1 MAILNMKRIEIL
13 GLQKDR
19 KKIIEFVQ
27 RQGCV
32 QLDEMQEEG
41 QHFTNLPTQQTVTQ
55 LERYESTVDSALEVL
70 NRYTSGKGGLLD
82 SFAPREE
89 MSTTEYLEKSKNVD
103 ATLGKCKQLNAL
115 YKKIQDSKVEIA
127 RAETAIDQVRP
138 WETLDI
144 PSSFKG
150 TADTQAFIG
159 TIAEPLDREGVL
171 TKIVE
176 ADPEAQGE
184 VEIVS
189 ADKNQTCLV
198 AICHK
203 DNAKTFEQALRTA
216 GFVAVSDA
224 TKHPPKVRI
233 ERLTKQIEQCN
244 ADIAEA
250 EEAIKTYDDS
260 RDDIA
265 FLKDYLT
272 LRTDKYKVL
281 DKVSVDDS
289 VFVISGYIPETKA
302 EGLKNKLESKFD
314 TAVNLSD
321 VDNESDEVP
330 VAVHNNKLGMTMESI
345 TNMYAFPS
353 HKDIDPSFI
362 MTTFYYLLFGL
373 MLGDAGYGLVMT
385 FLCLFV
391 KFKYKLE
398 PRKRATVNY
407 GLGCG
412 LSTTFWGAM
421 QNSWFGDLPKWI
433 ANGLKSNEPTDFIS
447 THHLYWFDP
456 LQNTTRFLLLC
467 FFIGILHL
475 ILANCINLYKMSKQG
490 MAFEGFFEVVPILL
504 ILVGIIPVINSYI
517 GGGALAE
524 IPSTQPIDN
533 MINAAAP
540 VLYILLIIGAI
551 GVVVGPAI
559 VRIKQK
565 SSVGKVLGGLGGGLY
580 GLYNA
585 ASGYLG
591 DILSYARLLALGL
604 CTGVIASVI
613 NQLGATPGGGNWF
626 LFIIIFIIGHT
637 INLGI
642 NLIGAYVHTNRL
654 QYVEFFSKF
663 YEGGGKLHSA
673 VRSISIFRIQGG
685 KLVWKT

>member
-233 ERLTKQIEQCN
+233 ERLTKQIEQLG

-391 KFKYKLE
+391 KFKYKPE

-663 YEGGGKLHSA
+663 YEGGGKPFTPLSA
-673 VRSISIFRIQGG
+673 QSQSFVF
-685 KLVWKT
+685 KEEN

>member
-663 YEGGGKLHSA
+663 YEGGGKPFTPLSA
-673 VRSISIFRIQGG
+673 QSQSFVF
-685 KLVWKT
+685 KEEN

>member
-19 KKIIEFVQ
+19 KKIIEYVQ

-32 QLDEMQEEG
+32 QLDELQEEAE
-41 QHFTNLPTQQTVTQ
+41 HFGNLPTQQTVTQ
-55 LERYESTVDSALEVL
+55 LERYESTVDSSLEIL
-70 NRYTSGKGGLLD
+70 NRYTSGKGGMLD
-82 SFAPREE
+82 SFAPRAE
-89 MSTTEYLEKSKNVD
+89 MSTTEYLEKSRNVD
-103 ATLGKCKQLNAL
+103 QTLGKCKQINAL

-150 TADTQAFIG
+150 TADTQVFVG

-171 TKIVE
+171 TKVVE
-176 ADPEAQGE
+176 ADPEAVGE

-189 ADKNQTCLV
+189 SDKNQTCLV

-233 ERLTKQIEQCN
+233 ERLTKEIERRN

-250 EEAIKTYDDS
+250 EEAIKTYDDA

-289 VFVISGYIPETKA
+289 VFVISGYIPATKA
-302 EGLKNKLESKFD
+302 EGLKNKLEGKFD
-314 TAVNLSD
+314 VAVNLTD
-321 VDNESDEVP
+321 VDNSSDEVP

-353 HKDIDPSFI
+353 HKDIDPSFV

-412 LSTTFWGAM
+412 LSTTFWGVM

-433 ANGLKSNEPTDFIS
+433 ANGLKSNDPTDFIS

-490 MAFEGFFEVVPILL
+490 MAFEGCCEVIPILL

-524 IPSTQPIDN
+524 IPSTKPIDD
-533 MINAAAP
+533 MITAASP
-540 VLYILLIIGAI
+540 VLYVLLIIGAI
-551 GVVVGPAI
+551 GVVVGPAL

-663 YEGGGKLHSA
+663 YEGGGNPFTPLSA
-673 VRSISIFRIQGG
+673 QSQSFVF
-685 KLVWKT
+685 KEEN

>member
-115 YKKIQDSKVEIA
+115 YKKIQDSKVEIV

-233 ERLTKQIEQCN
+233 ERLTKQIEQLG

-250 EEAIKTYDDS
+250 EAAIKTYDDS

-391 KFKYKLE
+391 KFKYKPE

-591 DILSYARLLALGL
+591 DILSYSRLLALGL

-613 NQLGATPGGGNWF
+613 NQLAATPGGGNWF

-663 YEGGGKLHSA
+663 YEGGGKPFTPLSA
-673 VRSISIFRIQGG
+673 QSQSFVF
-685 KLVWKT
+685 KEEN

>member
-115 YKKIQDSKVEIA
+115 YKKIQDSKVEIV

-533 MINAAAP
+533 MINASAP

-613 NQLGATPGGGNWF
+613 NQLAATPGGGNWF

-663 YEGGGKLHSA
+663 YEGGGKPFTPLSA
-673 VRSISIFRIQGG
+673 QSQSFVF
-685 KLVWKT
+685 KEEN

>member
-115 YKKIQDSKVEIA
+115 YKKIQDSKVEIV

-233 ERLTKQIEQCN
+233 ERLTKQIEQLG

-565 SSVGKVLGGLGGGLY
+565 SSFGKFLGGLGGGLY

-613 NQLGATPGGGNWF
+613 NQLAATPGGGNWF

-663 YEGGGKLHSA
+663 YEGGGKPFTPLSA
-673 VRSISIFRIQGG
+673 QSQSFVF
-685 KLVWKT
+685 KEEN

>member
-19 KKIIEFVQ
+19 KKIIEYVQ

-89 MSTTEYLEKSKNVD
+89 MSMTEYLEKSKTVD
-103 ATLGKCKQLNAL
+103 ATLGKCKQINAL

-233 ERLTKQIEQCN
+233 ERLTKQIEQLG

-250 EEAIKTYDDS
+250 EAAIKTYDDS

-391 KFKYKLE
+391 KFKYKPE

-591 DILSYARLLALGL
+591 DILSYSRLLALGL

-613 NQLGATPGGGNWF
+613 DRKS
-626 LFIIIFIIGHT
+626 
-637 INLGI
+637 
-642 NLIGAYVHTNRL
+642 V
-654 QYVEFFSKF
+654 V
-663 YEGGGKLHSA
+663 
-673 VRSISIFRIQGG
+673 
-685 KLVWKT
+685 

>member
-19 KKIIEFVQ
+19 KKIIEYVQ

-89 MSTTEYLEKSKNVD
+89 MSMTEYLEKSKTVD

-115 YKKIQDSKVEIA
+115 YKKIQDSKVEIV

-233 ERLTKQIEQCN
+233 ERLTKQIEQLG

-391 KFKYKLE
+391 KFKYKPE

-613 NQLGATPGGGNWF
+613 NQLAATPGGGNWF

-663 YEGGGKLHSA
+663 YEGGGKPFTPLSA
-673 VRSISIFRIQGG
+673 QSQSFVF
-685 KLVWKT
+685 KEEN

>member
-115 YKKIQDSKVEIA
+115 YKKIQDSKVEIV

-490 MAFEGFFEVVPILL
+490 MVFEGFFEVVPILL

-663 YEGGGKLHSA
+663 YEGGGKPFTPLSA
-673 VRSISIFRIQGG
+673 QSQSFVF
-685 KLVWKT
+685 KEEN

>member
-115 YKKIQDSKVEIA
+115 YKKIQDSKVEIV

-613 NQLGATPGGGNWF
+613 NQLAATPGGGNWF

-663 YEGGGKLHSA
+663 YEGGGKPFTPLSA
-673 VRSISIFRIQGG
+673 QSQSFVF
-685 KLVWKT
+685 KEEN

>member
-1 MAILNMKRIEIL
+1 
-13 GLQKDR
+13 
-19 KKIIEFVQ
+19 
-27 RQGCV
+27 
-32 QLDEMQEEG
+32 
-41 QHFTNLPTQQTVTQ
+41 
-55 LERYESTVDSALEVL
+55 
-70 NRYTSGKGGLLD
+70 
-82 SFAPREE
+82 

-115 YKKIQDSKVEIA
+115 YKKIQDSKVEIV

-233 ERLTKQIEQCN
+233 ERLTKQIEQLG

-533 MINAAAP
+533 MINASAP

-663 YEGGGKLHSA
+663 YEGGGKPFTPLSA
-673 VRSISIFRIQGG
+673 QSQSFVF
-685 KLVWKT
+685 KEEN

>member
-233 ERLTKQIEQCN
+233 ERLTKQIEQLG

-391 KFKYKLE
+391 KFKYKPE

-613 NQLGATPGGGNWF
+613 NQLAATPGGGNWF

-663 YEGGGKLHSA
+663 YEGGGKPFTPLSA
-673 VRSISIFRIQGG
+673 QSQSFVF
-685 KLVWKT
+685 KEEN

>member
-82 SFAPREE
+82 SFAPRKE

-391 KFKYKLE
+391 KFKYKPE

-591 DILSYARLLALGL
+591 DILSYSRLLALGL

-663 YEGGGKLHSA
+663 YEGGGKPFTPLSA
-673 VRSISIFRIQGG
+673 QSQSFVF
-685 KLVWKT
+685 KEEN

>member
-19 KKIIEFVQ
+19 KKILEFVQ

-41 QHFTNLPTQQTVTQ
+41 QHFTNLPTQKTVTQ

-233 ERLTKQIEQCN
+233 ERLTKQIEQLG

-391 KFKYKLE
+391 KFKYKPE

-475 ILANCINLYKMSKQG
+475 ILANCVNLYKMSKQG

-613 NQLGATPGGGNWF
+613 NQLAATPGGGNWF

-663 YEGGGKLHSA
+663 YEGGGKPFTPLSA
-673 VRSISIFRIQGG
+673 QSQSFVF
-685 KLVWKT
+685 KEEN

>member
-41 QHFTNLPTQQTVTQ
+41 QHFTNLPTQKTVTQ

-233 ERLTKQIEQCN
+233 ERLTKQIEQLN

-250 EEAIKTYDDS
+250 EESIKTYDDA

-391 KFKYKLE
+391 KFKYKPE

-475 ILANCINLYKMSKQG
+475 ILANCVNLYKMSKQG

-613 NQLGATPGGGNWF
+613 NQLAATPGGGNWF

-663 YEGGGKLHSA
+663 YEGGGKPFTPLSA
-673 VRSISIFRIQGG
+673 QSQSFVF
-685 KLVWKT
+685 KEEN

>member
-19 KKIIEFVQ
+19 KKIIEYVQ

-89 MSTTEYLEKSKNVD
+89 MSMTEYLEKSKTVD
-103 ATLGKCKQLNAL
+103 ATLGKCKQINAL

-233 ERLTKQIEQCN
+233 ERLTKQIEQLG

-391 KFKYKLE
+391 KFKYKPE

-591 DILSYARLLALGL
+591 DILSYSRLLALGL

-613 NQLGATPGGGNWF
+613 NQLAATPGGGNWF

-663 YEGGGKLHSA
+663 YEGGGKPFTPLSA
-673 VRSISIFRIQGG
+673 QSQSFVF
-685 KLVWKT
+685 KEEN

>member
-89 MSTTEYLEKSKNVD
+89 MSTTEYLEKSKKVD
-103 ATLGKCKQLNAL
+103 ETLGKCKQLNAL
-115 YKKIQDSKVEIA
+115 YKKIQDSKVEIV

-663 YEGGGKLHSA
+663 YEGGGKPFTPLSA
-673 VRSISIFRIQGG
+673 QSQSFVF
-685 KLVWKT
+685 KEEN

>member
-103 ATLGKCKQLNAL
+103 ATLGKCKQINAL

-663 YEGGGKLHSA
+663 YEGGGKPFTPLSA
-673 VRSISIFRIQGG
+673 QSQSFVF
-685 KLVWKT
+685 KEEN

>member
-1 MAILNMKRIEIL
+1 
-13 GLQKDR
+13 
-19 KKIIEFVQ
+19 
-27 RQGCV
+27 
-32 QLDEMQEEG
+32 
-41 QHFTNLPTQQTVTQ
+41 
-55 LERYESTVDSALEVL
+55 
-70 NRYTSGKGGLLD
+70 
-82 SFAPREE
+82 
-89 MSTTEYLEKSKNVD
+89 
-103 ATLGKCKQLNAL
+103 
-115 YKKIQDSKVEIA
+115 
-127 RAETAIDQVRP
+127 
-138 WETLDI
+138 
-144 PSSFKG
+144 
-150 TADTQAFIG
+150 
-159 TIAEPLDREGVL
+159 
-171 TKIVE
+171 
-176 ADPEAQGE
+176 
-184 VEIVS
+184 
-189 ADKNQTCLV
+189 
-198 AICHK
+198 
-203 DNAKTFEQALRTA
+203 
-216 GFVAVSDA
+216 
-224 TKHPPKVRI
+224 
-233 ERLTKQIEQCN
+233 
-244 ADIAEA
+244 
-250 EEAIKTYDDS
+250 
-260 RDDIA
+260 
-265 FLKDYLT
+265 
-272 LRTDKYKVL
+272 
-281 DKVSVDDS
+281 
-289 VFVISGYIPETKA
+289 
-302 EGLKNKLESKFD
+302 
-314 TAVNLSD
+314 
-321 VDNESDEVP
+321 
-330 VAVHNNKLGMTMESI
+330 MESI

-391 KFKYKLE
+391 KFKYKPE

-613 NQLGATPGGGNWF
+613 NQLAATPGGGNWF

-663 YEGGGKLHSA
+663 YEGGGKPFTPLSA
-673 VRSISIFRIQGG
+673 QSQSFVF
-685 KLVWKT
+685 KEEN

>member
-89 MSTTEYLEKSKNVD
+89 MSMTEYLEKSKTVD

-115 YKKIQDSKVEIA
+115 YKKIQDSKVEIV

-233 ERLTKQIEQCN
+233 ERLTKQIEQLG

-391 KFKYKLE
+391 KFKYKPE

-591 DILSYARLLALGL
+591 DILSYSRLLALGL

-613 NQLGATPGGGNWF
+613 NQLAATPGGGNWF

-663 YEGGGKLHSA
+663 YEGGGKPFTPLSA
-673 VRSISIFRIQGG
+673 QSQSFVF
-685 KLVWKT
+685 KEEN

>member
-19 KKIIEFVQ
+19 KKIIEYVQ

-89 MSTTEYLEKSKNVD
+89 MSMTEYLEKSKTVD
-103 ATLGKCKQLNAL
+103 ATLGKCKQINAL

-233 ERLTKQIEQCN
+233 ERLTKQIEQLG

-250 EEAIKTYDDS
+250 EAAIKTYDDS

-391 KFKYKLE
+391 KFKYKPE

-591 DILSYARLLALGL
+591 DILSYSRLLALGL

-613 NQLGATPGGGNWF
+613 NQLAATPGGGNWF

-663 YEGGGKLHSA
+663 YEGGGKPFTPLSA
-673 VRSISIFRIQGG
+673 QSQSFVF
-685 KLVWKT
+685 KEEN

>member
-19 KKIIEFVQ
+19 KKIIEYVQ

-89 MSTTEYLEKSKNVD
+89 MSMTEYLEKSKNVD

-233 ERLTKQIEQCN
+233 ERLTKQIEQLG

-391 KFKYKLE
+391 KFKYKPE

-613 NQLGATPGGGNWF
+613 NQLAATPGGGNWF

-663 YEGGGKLHSA
+663 YEGGGKPFTPLSA
-673 VRSISIFRIQGG
+673 QSQSFVF
-685 KLVWKT
+685 KEEN

>member
-19 KKIIEFVQ
+19 KKVIEYVQ
-27 RQGCV
+27 RQGSV
-32 QLDEMQEEG
+32 QLEEMQGEG
-41 QHFTNLPTQQTVTQ
+41 EHFSNLSTQQTVTQ
-55 LERYESTVDSALEVL
+55 LERYESLVDSALEVL

-82 SFAPREE
+82 SFAPRAE
-89 MSTTEYLEKSKNVD
+89 MSMTEYLEKSKTVD
-103 ATLGKCKQLNAL
+103 ETVGKCKQINAL
-115 YKKIQDSKVEIA
+115 YKKVQDSKVEIA
-127 RAETAIDQVRP
+127 RAETAIDQVKP

-144 PSSFKG
+144 PSSYKG
-150 TADTQAFIG
+150 TATTQVFVG
-159 TIAEPLDREGVL
+159 TIGESLDREGVL
-171 TKIVE
+171 TKVVE
-176 ADPEAQGE
+176 ADPEAVGD

-189 ADKNQTCLV
+189 SDKNQTCLV

-203 DNAKTFEQALRTA
+203 DNAKTFEQALRA
-216 GFVAVSDA
+216 VGFVTVTDA

-233 ERLTKQIEQCN
+233 ERLTKMIEQCN

-250 EEAIKTYDDS
+250 EESIKTYDS
-260 RDDIA
+260 AREEIA

-289 VFVISGYIPETKA
+289 VFVISGYIPEVKA
-302 EGLKNKLESKFD
+302 EGLKKKLESKFD
-314 TAVNLSD
+314 AAVNLTD
-321 VDNESDEVP
+321 VDNTSDEVP
-330 VAVHNNKLGMTMESI
+330 VAVHNNKLGMTMENI

-353 HKDIDPSFI
+353 RKDIDPSFV
-362 MTTFYYLLFGL
+362 MTIFYYLLFGL

-385 FLCLFV
+385 LLCLFV
-391 KFKYKLE
+391 KIKFNLE

-412 LSTTFWGAM
+412 LSTFFWGAM
-421 QNSWFGDLPKWI
+421 QNSWFGDLPRWI
-433 ANGLKSNEPTDFIS
+433 ANGLKSNDPTDFIS
-447 THHLYWFDP
+447 VNHLYWFDP

-475 ILANCINLYKMSKQG
+475 FLANCINLYKMCKQG
-490 MAFEGFFEVVPILL
+490 MAFEGICEVVPILF
-504 ILVGIIPVINSYI
+504 ILVGVIPVINSYI

-540 VLYILLIIGAI
+540 VLYVLLVIGAI

-559 VRIKQK
+559 VRVKQK
-565 SSVGKVLGGLGGGLY
+565 ASVGKILGGLGGGLY
-580 GLYNA
+580 GLYNT

-613 NQLGATPGGGNWF
+613 NQLGATPGGGNWI

-663 YEGGGKLHSA
+663 YEGGGTPFTPLSA
-673 VRSISIFRIQGG
+673 ESKSFVFEEE
-685 KLVWKT
+685 K

>member
-89 MSTTEYLEKSKNVD
+89 MSMTEYLEKSKTVD
-103 ATLGKCKQLNAL
+103 ATLGKCKQINAL

-233 ERLTKQIEQCN
+233 ERLTKQIEQLG

-591 DILSYARLLALGL
+591 DILSYSRLLALGL

-613 NQLGATPGGGNWF
+613 NQLAATPGGGNWF

-663 YEGGGKLHSA
+663 YEGGGKPFTPLSA
-673 VRSISIFRIQGG
+673 QSQSFVF
-685 KLVWKT
+685 KEEN

>member
-115 YKKIQDSKVEIA
+115 YKKIQDSKVEIV

-233 ERLTKQIEQCN
+233 ERLTKQIEQLG

-250 EEAIKTYDDS
+250 EAAIKTYDDS

-663 YEGGGKLHSA
+663 YEGGGKPFTPLSA
-673 VRSISIFRIQGG
+673 QSQSFVF
-685 KLVWKT
+685 KEEN

>member
-115 YKKIQDSKVEIA
+115 YKKIQDSKVEIV

-233 ERLTKQIEQCN
+233 ERLTKQIEQLG

-391 KFKYKLE
+391 KFKYKPE

-565 SSVGKVLGGLGGGLY
+565 SSVGKVLGGLGGGF
-580 GLYNA
+580 GRA
-585 ASGYLG
+585 H
-591 DILSYARLLALGL
+591 
-604 CTGVIASVI
+604 V
-613 NQLGATPGGGNWF
+613 
-626 LFIIIFIIGHT
+626 
-637 INLGI
+637 
-642 NLIGAYVHTNRL
+642 
-654 QYVEFFSKF
+654 
-663 YEGGGKLHSA
+663 
-673 VRSISIFRIQGG
+673 
-685 KLVWKT
+685 

>member
-89 MSTTEYLEKSKNVD
+89 MSTTEYLEKSKKVD
-103 ATLGKCKQLNAL
+103 ETLGKCKQLNAL

-663 YEGGGKLHSA
+663 YEGGGKPFTPLSA
-673 VRSISIFRIQGG
+673 QSQSFVF
-685 KLVWKT
+685 KEEN

>member
-19 KKIIEFVQ
+19 KKIIEYVQ
-27 RQGCV
+27 RQGSV
-32 QLDEMQEEG
+32 QLDEMQGEND
-41 QHFTNLPTQQTVTQ
+41 HFSNIPTASQVTQ
-55 LERYESTVDSALEVL
+55 LEKYDSTVDSALEVL
-70 NRYTSGKGGLLD
+70 NRYTSGKGGMLE
-82 SFAPREE
+82 SFAPRAE
-89 MSTTEYLEKSKNVD
+89 MSTAEFMEKQKTVD
-103 ATLGKCKQLNAL
+103 ETLGKCQQLNAL

-127 RAETAIDQVRP
+127 RAQTAIDQVKP
-138 WETLDI
+138 WENLDI

-176 ADPEAQGE
+176 ADPEAVGE
-184 VEIVS
+184 VEVVS

-216 GFVAVSDA
+216 GFVAVTDA

-233 ERLTKQIEQCN
+233 ERLGKQIEQCE
-244 ADIAEA
+244 ADIAAA

-289 VFVISGYIPETKA
+289 VFVISGYTPEAKA
-302 EGLKNKLESKFD
+302 EALKNKLESKFD
-314 TAVNLSD
+314 TAVTLSD
-321 VDNESDEVP
+321 VDQTSEDVP
-330 VAVHNNKLGMTMESI
+330 VAIHNNRLGMTMENI

-362 MTTFYYLLFGL
+362 MTLFYYVLFGL

-385 FLCLFV
+385 LLCLFV

-398 PRKRATVNY
+398 PRKAATVNY

-412 LSTTFWGAM
+412 ISTFIWGAL

-433 ANGLKSNEPTDFIS
+433 ANNLKSNDPTDFIS
-447 THHLYWFDP
+447 ANHLYWFDP

-475 ILANCINLYKMSKQG
+475 ILANIVNLYKMAKQG
-490 MAFEGFFEVVPILL
+490 MLFEGIFEVVPILL

-524 IPSTQPIDN
+524 IPSTVPIDN
-533 MINAAAP
+533 AIKAAAP
-540 VLYILLIIGAI
+540 VLYILLVIGAI

-565 SSVGKVLGGLGGGLY
+565 NSVGKVLGGLGGGLY
-580 GLYNA
+580 GLYNT

-613 NQLGATPGGGNWF
+613 NQLGATPAGGNWI

-663 YEGGGKLHSA
+663 YEGGGNPFTPLSA
-673 VRSISIFRIQGG
+673 QSQSFVFEEE
-685 KLVWKT
+685 K

>member
-115 YKKIQDSKVEIA
+115 YKKIQDSKVEIV

-353 HKDIDPSFI
+353 HKDIDPSLI

-475 ILANCINLYKMSKQG
+475 ILANCVNLYKMSKQG

-559 VRIKQK
+559 IRIKQK

-663 YEGGGKLHSA
+663 YEGGGKPFTPLSA
-673 VRSISIFRIQGG
+673 QSQSFVF
-685 KLVWKT
+685 KEEN

>member
-32 QLDEMQEEG
+32 QLDEMQEEE

-233 ERLTKQIEQCN
+233 ERLTKQIEQLG

-391 KFKYKLE
+391 KFKYKPE

-613 NQLGATPGGGNWF
+613 NQLAATPGGGNWF

-663 YEGGGKLHSA
+663 YEGGGKPFTPLSA
-673 VRSISIFRIQGG
+673 QSQSFVF
-685 KLVWKT
+685 KEEN

>member
-115 YKKIQDSKVEIA
+115 YKKIQDSKVEIV

-233 ERLTKQIEQCN
+233 ERLTKQIEQLG

-250 EEAIKTYDDS
+250 EAAIKTYDDS

-613 NQLGATPGGGNWF
+613 NQLAATPGGGNWF

-663 YEGGGKLHSA
+663 YEGGGKPFTPLSA
-673 VRSISIFRIQGG
+673 QSQSFVF
-685 KLVWKT
+685 KEEN

>member
-19 KKIIEFVQ
+19 KKIIEYVQ

-115 YKKIQDSKVEIA
+115 YKKIQDSKVEIV

-250 EEAIKTYDDS
+250 EEAIKTYDDA

-314 TAVNLSD
+314 TAVTLSD

-663 YEGGGKLHSA
+663 YEGGGKPFTPLSA
-673 VRSISIFRIQGG
+673 QSQSFVF
-685 KLVWKT
+685 KEEN

>member
-115 YKKIQDSKVEIA
+115 YKKIQDSKVEIV

-559 VRIKQK
+559 IRIKQK

-613 NQLGATPGGGNWF
+613 NQLAATPGGGNWF

-663 YEGGGKLHSA
+663 YEGGGKPFTPLSA
-673 VRSISIFRIQGG
+673 QSQSFVF
-685 KLVWKT
+685 KEEN

>member
-115 YKKIQDSKVEIA
+115 YKKIQDSKVEIV

-591 DILSYARLLALGL
+591 DILSYSRLLALGL

-663 YEGGGKLHSA
+663 YEGGGKPFTPLSA
-673 VRSISIFRIQGG
+673 QSQSFVF
-685 KLVWKT
+685 KEEN

>member
-19 KKIIEFVQ
+19 KKIIEYVQ

-89 MSTTEYLEKSKNVD
+89 MSTTEYLEKSKKVD
-103 ATLGKCKQLNAL
+103 ETLGKCKQLNAL

-250 EEAIKTYDDS
+250 EEAIKSYDDS

-265 FLKDYLT
+265 FLRDYLT

-321 VDNESDEVP
+321 VDNSADEVP
-330 VAVHNNKLGMTMESI
+330 VAVHNNKLGMTMENI

-433 ANGLKSNEPTDFIS
+433 ANGLKSNDPTDFIS

-475 ILANCINLYKMSKQG
+475 ILANCVNLYKMSKQG

-663 YEGGGKLHSA
+663 YEGGGNPFTPLSA
-673 VRSISIFRIQGG
+673 QSQSFVF
-685 KLVWKT
+685 KEEN

>member
-115 YKKIQDSKVEIA
+115 YKKIQDSKVEIV

-233 ERLTKQIEQCN
+233 ERLTKQIEQLG

-353 HKDIDPSFI
+353 HKDIDRSFI

-533 MINAAAP
+533 MINASAP

-663 YEGGGKLHSA
+663 YEGGGKPFTPLSA
-673 VRSISIFRIQGG
+673 QSQSFVF
-685 KLVWKT
+685 KEEN

>member
-19 KKIIEFVQ
+19 KKIIEYVQ

-89 MSTTEYLEKSKNVD
+89 MSMTEYLEKSKTVD
-103 ATLGKCKQLNAL
+103 ATLGKCKQINAL

-233 ERLTKQIEQCN
+233 ERLTKQIEQLG

-250 EEAIKTYDDS
+250 EAAIKTYDDS

-391 KFKYKLE
+391 KFKYKPE

-613 NQLGATPGGGNWF
+613 NQLAATPGGGNWF

-663 YEGGGKLHSA
+663 YEGGGKPFTPLSA
-673 VRSISIFRIQGG
+673 QSQSFVF
-685 KLVWKT
+685 KEEN